1 MPAIVF
7 PAYPPAAAVT
17 MMPVSVAR
25 TAMLLLASLVNARRS
40 PHSGLREASRLVRTI
55 PACTL
60 TWGDV
65 DQIGDRI
72 ERWTQDWAFAAARD
86 RASR

>member
-1 MPAIVF
+1 MQAIVF
-7 PAYPPAAAVT
+7 PAYRRGAAVT

-40 PHSGLREASRLVRTI
+40 PHSGLREASLLARSL

-60 TWGDV
+60 TWGGV

-72 ERWTQDWAFAAARD
+72 ERWTQSEAFASARD
-86 RASR
+86 RHLR